1 MHELLSWPRRVA
13 EAAVEAAM
21 SVSGLDAA
29 RPAPHLMPTPRATVA
44 RDGTAA
50 LVRFL
55 PPAGVVPAKR
65 TPVLLVPSMIN
76 RWYVL
81 DLRPGASV
89 VEALVAAGLDVWLL
103 DWGVPEDEDRHLSW
117 DDVLARLAR
126 MRRKVLR
133 ETGQAKVAVLGY
145 CMGGTLAAI
154 DAALHP
160 ASIAALIDL
169 AGPIDFSCGGMLHRM
184 VDPRWF
190 DAGAIADAG
199 NVAPAQM
206 QAGFAALRPTLDLAK
221 LAGLGELVGDAK
233 AQLSYRAL
241 ETWAADNIP
250 FPGEAYRTYIT
261 DLYQRNALVRGE
273 HRVRGRVADLRAI
286 TAPTLAIV
294 AERDG
299 ICPAAA
305 ATALLDH
312 VGSKDVQT
320 LRVAGGHV
328 GAVVGSRA
336 AREMYPALAAWL
348 RARI

>member
-1 MHELLSWPRRVA
+1 VHELLSWPRRVA

-21 SVSGLDAA
+21 SVTGADGA
-29 RPAPHLMPTPRATVA
+29 RPAPHLAPTPRAVVA
-44 RDGTAA
+44 RNGTAA
-50 LVRFL
+50 LYRFL
-55 PPAGVVPAKR
+55 PPPGTTLASR

-89 VEALVAAGLDVWLL
+89 VEALLAAGFDVWLL
-103 DWGVPEDEDRHLSW
+103 DWGVPEEEDRYLSW
-117 DDVLARLAR
+117 TDVLDRLAR
-126 MRRKVLR
+126 MRRRVLR
-133 ETGQAKVAVLGY
+133 ETAQPKVAVLGY

-160 ASIAALIDL
+160 HTIAALIDL

-190 DAGAIADAG
+190 DAGAVADAG

-206 QAGFAALRPTLDLAK
+206 QAGFTALRPTIDLAK
-221 LAGLGELVGDAK
+221 LAGLGELIGDPR
-233 AQLSYRAL
+233 AQLAFRAL
-241 ETWAADNIP
+241 EAWAGDNIP

-273 HRVRGRVADLRAI
+273 HLVRGRVADLGAI

-294 AERDG
+294 ADRDG

-336 AREMYPALAAWL
+336 SRDMYPALAAWL